1 MQDMYRAP
9 EVLLEL
15 SWSYAADIFA
25 IGVLFLELLEGKILF
40 DPIDRLN
47 RQYVL
52 PLALA
57 QYIGYL
63 GPPPLEI
70 LKQSPLM
77 ADYFDEQG
85 NWACAS
91 ELPIRE
97 ASLEDFVTTISPG
110 KEKDLFVKFIRKA
123 LTWDQEARATANE
136 LIEDEWLMMRD
147 EDLEKDVYG
156 L

>member
-15 SWSYAADIFA
+15 PWSYAVDIFSV
-25 IGVLFLELLEGKILF
+25 GVLFLELLEGKSLF
-40 DPIDRLN
+40 DPIDRVN
-47 RQYVL
+47 KQYVL

-63 GPPPLEI
+63 GPPPLKI

-77 ADYFDEQG
+77 AEYFDEQG
-85 NWACAS
+85 SWAFEC
-91 ELPIRE
+91 ELPISE
-97 ASLEDFVTTISPG
+97 TSLEGFVTSISPG
-110 KEKDLFVKFIRKA
+110 KEKDLFMKFIRKA

-156 L
+156 I